1 MDFRDNFT
9 IPETLEK
16 NNSIINQLF
25 DRIKSL
31 EDNNKLVKSRIQAK
45 ANLLSH
51 LEQELQDN
59 EKAKAQVNEN
69 LNNTNNIEV
78 SVSPNQINQSRAL
91 KLKTKLDKDLDI
103 FNIDDTKHELSLMKT
118 ESSKKRV
125 IDTVK
130 EVKIRFCP
138 NEHYNKMYILGD
150 FTKWEPVLMLKN
162 KDTFY
167 YDTILL
173 RNYKYYYCFTVDN
186 CFIVDYNN
194 FFEANPVNYNENNYI
209 DLIGENTTESS
220 PIFDFRNFKALE
232 EARKDYSTVCM
243 NPKDFNLLNNL
254 ILCSNQV
261 KEFTNDMV
269 NLKEQEIKA
278 CRDYF
283 NSKSALSNSK
293 ENKEFVNT
301 LNQICEM
308 FKERVAY
315 YNGAFYYVGSINI
328 TESRLYCINL
338 YDENDAKINIDYYV
352 KKGFFLKLPL
362 TSFINFNS
370 SSKMDIDSG
379 NENESSNQNQNQ
391 IFGKQISE
399 EMMKTYNTCGR
410 KIKVF
415 YQKLS
420 EKEAQEQEEADKENL
435 NLTSSI
441 ENAFIGK
448 VFRDGFVYMK
458 KTSRIKIDKLVLEE
472 ESEGKIESKELNK
485 DAYIVDIND
494 NMIVDV
500 KCKES
505 NLKVYYIIEEVK
517 QPEKLISLKFWTSL
531 AKKSLNIIHMH
542 VLNET
547 FLRRP
552 TNFMHSESQLFEHT
566 YLGFLISKPTDVN
579 DKLLNLIVQIKNT
592 SSSLTSSFNQA
603 LIVFVRNFKIYRVFV
618 NNNSN
623 NVNITTNIDS
633 NLSEIIDKENLIS
646 NFFTEIFF
654 TEERYVINRFAK
666 VNNCLDFELINSNC
680 VLENISFN
688 DNFKV
693 SDLSLKSDSIVVS
706 NNNEQLNSMNNIL
719 GHCSEDETSQGLVSL
734 TMIFDKYKS
743 FVKENISFQV
753 PICMV
758 DLVPMA
764 EEVRLQ
770 DVMLKERKKLSSS
783 ELDTLNKIYSD
794 VLKFDLSKITLVEKE
809 YVKTNEP
816 KLNLISNYLQE
827 NELWLELDKLSNII
841 SLFSEIKQK

>member
-1 MDFRDNFT
+1 MEFRDNFT
-9 IPETLEK
+9 ITNTLEK
-16 NNSIINQLF
+16 NSSIINQLF

-45 ANLLSH
+45 ANLLSQ

-59 EKAKAQVNEN
+59 ETAKSQVNVN
-69 LNNTNNIEV
+69 SSNNIEV
-78 SVSPNQINQSRAL
+78 SISANQINQNRAL
-91 KLKTKLDKDLDI
+91 KLKAKLDKDLDI
-103 FNIDDTKHELSLMKT
+103 FNIDETKHELSLMKT

-150 FTKWEPVLMLKN
+150 FTKWEPVLMQKN

-186 CFIVDYNN
+186 SFIVDYNN

-209 DLIGENTTESS
+209 DLAGENTTESS
-220 PIFDFRNFKALE
+220 QLFDFRNFKALE

-269 NLKEQEIKA
+269 NLKEQEIKS
-278 CRDYF
+278 CREYF
-283 NSKSALSNSK
+283 NSKSALANSK

-301 LNQICEM
+301 LTQICDM

-338 YDENDAKINIDYYV
+338 YDENDAKVNIDYYI
-352 KKGFFLKLPL
+352 KKGFFLKFPL
-362 TSFINFNS
+362 TSFINLNS

-379 NENESSNQNQNQ
+379 NENDTNNLNQNQ
-391 IFGKQISE
+391 IFSKQISE
-399 EMMKTYNTCGR
+399 EMLRTYNTCGR

-435 NLTSSI
+435 SLTTSI

-458 KTSRIKIDKLVLEE
+458 KTSRIRIEKLVLEE
-472 ESEGKIESKELNK
+472 ESEGKVESKELNK
-485 DAYIVDIND
+485 DAYVVDIND

-500 KCKES
+500 KYKES
-505 NLKVYYIIEEVK
+505 NLKVYYVIEEVK
-517 QPEKLISLKFWTSL
+517 QAEKLISIKFWTSL

-542 VLNET
+542 VLNEAL
-547 FLRRP
+547 FKRP
-552 TNFMHSESQLFEHT
+552 TNFMNTETHLLEHN
-566 YLGFLISKPTDVN
+566 YLGFLTCKPTDVN
-579 DKLLNLIVQIKNT
+579 DKLFDLIAQINNT
-592 SSSLTSSFNQA
+592 TLSSNNNQS
-603 LIVFVRNFKIYRVFV
+603 LIVFVRNFKIYRVFA
-618 NNNSN
+618 NNNINNNNNNDVSN
-623 NVNITTNIDS
+623 SNSNL
-633 NLSEIIDKENLIS
+633 NLSETTDKDNLVKKY
-646 NFFTEIFF
+646 FTEIFF

-680 VLENISFN
+680 ILESISFN

-693 SDLSLKSDSIVVS
+693 SDLSLKNETLMTS
-706 NNNEQLNSMNNIL
+706 NNELSNNMNNVL

-743 FVKENISFQV
+743 FVKENISFQL

-770 DVMLKERKKLSSS
+770 DIMLKERKKLSSS